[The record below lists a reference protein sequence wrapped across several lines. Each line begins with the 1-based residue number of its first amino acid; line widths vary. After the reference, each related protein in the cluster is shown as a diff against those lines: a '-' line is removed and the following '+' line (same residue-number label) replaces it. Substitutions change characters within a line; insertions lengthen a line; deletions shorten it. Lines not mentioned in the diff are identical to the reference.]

1 VSIQLQDLLPVNEPQ
16 STPIADS
23 LKTSIANALEVVPEG
38 KTGAAVAYVDQDG
51 ILHGV
56 VALKLKDHWTL
67 WANADY
73 NGQANHFDGAAGVR
87 FTW

>member
-1 VSIQLQDLLPVNEPQ
+1 MSIKLQDLLPVNEPQ
-16 STPIADS
+16 SMPIADS

-51 ILHGV
+51 IVHGV
-56 VALKLKDHWTL
+56 VALKLGEQWTL

-73 NGQANHFDGAAGVR
+73 NGQANHFGGTAGVR